1 MESRQHGSINARLNQ
16 PRGGGAEN
24 SRGGSSER
32 SGRSSGPS
40 DASAKGAARA
50 EQAHSTRDAKRDARD
65 AGTKV
70 SSDAKRAASSA
81 KTIGLDTA
89 KLGRM
94 NAVNAS
100 ATARLNAAPNSTV
113 GLIAAYEKAL
123 TLGTDVEDE
132 ITDAEIT
139 ASATALAALSKPGV
153 PEEPVKAL
161 NERLGLEIDPE
172 SAVFD
177 QIVSEA
183 REIQAAQP

>member
-1 MESRQHGSINARLNQ
+1 MPGS
-16 PRGGGAEN
+16 
-24 SRGGSSER
+24 
-32 SGRSSGPS
+32 
-40 DASAKGAARA
+40 
-50 EQAHSTRDAKRDARD
+50 

-70 SSDAKRAASSA
+70 SADAKKAASSA

-123 TLGTDVEDE
+123 TLGTDVEEE
-132 ITDAEIT
+132 ITNAEIT
-139 ASATALAALSKPGV
+139 AAATALAALSKPGV
-153 PEEPVKAL
+153 PEEPVKVL

-177 QIVSEA
+177 QIVDEA
-183 REIQAAQP
+183 REIQAAQR